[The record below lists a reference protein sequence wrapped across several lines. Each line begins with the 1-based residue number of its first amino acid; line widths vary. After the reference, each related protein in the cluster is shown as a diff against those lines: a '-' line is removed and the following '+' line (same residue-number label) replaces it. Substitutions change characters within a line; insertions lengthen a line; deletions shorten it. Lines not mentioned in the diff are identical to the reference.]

1 VADTPEQ
8 RLSRLEGRLADLDD
22 ARTRL
27 TQLEARL
34 EARLAKVDELDDRLG
49 RQELRPPRLPAPPS
63 DHVRRPPPRRP
74 RGVEA
79 APDFL

>member
-8 RLSRLEGRLADLDD
+8 RIDRLESRLADLDD

-34 EARLAKVDELDDRLG
+34 EARLSKVEELDDRLG
-49 RQELRPPRLPAPPS
+49 RQEFRPPRVPALPSGP
-63 DHVRRPPPRRP
+63 VRRPPPRRP